1 MNRSLLIFLAQLSLL
16 LGCCLIAAAIPR
28 PQSRDHLTEKE
39 VELVQEAQELEKRI
53 EGFIK
58 AADRR
63 LLVIK
68 GLDAGSA
75 KDLKKDAEFWG
86 DLPSGSRS
94 ELLGDIAKILDEAI
108 TNIDDVSARD
118 EKNPALPRTLRK
130 LAAAASRFITQL
142 KPLQANAR
150 DAAEVSNFEALLD
163 NAETIVQ
170 AAGKLGPE
178 VVQPRKTKGEKA
190 KTN

>member
-1 MNRSLLIFLAQLSLL
+1 MNRSLLLFLAQLTLF
-16 LGCCLIAAAIPR
+16 LGCCFTAVAFPR
-28 PQSRDHLTEKE
+28 PQTRDHLTEKE
-39 VELVQEAQELEKRI
+39 VELVQEAQELGKRI
-53 EGFIK
+53 DVFIK

-75 KDLKKDAEFWG
+75 KELKKDSQFWG

-94 ELLGDIAKILDEAI
+94 ELLGDIAQILDEAI

-142 KPLQANAR
+142 KPLQASAT

-170 AAGKLGPE
+170 AAGKLAPE